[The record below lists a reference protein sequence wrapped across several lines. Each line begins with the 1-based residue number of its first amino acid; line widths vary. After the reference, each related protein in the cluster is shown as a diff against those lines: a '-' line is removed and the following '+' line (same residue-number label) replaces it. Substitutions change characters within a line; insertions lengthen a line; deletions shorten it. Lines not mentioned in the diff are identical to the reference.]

1 MIVEILRAV
10 GLVLV
15 VEGLVFALAPG
26 RIEALFDTIRRM
38 PIEARRLV
46 GLTSLALGVLLI
58 TLSRAF
64 T

>member
-1 MIVEILRAV
+1 MIVEILRAI

-38 PIEARRLV
+38 PLEARRLV
-46 GLTSLALGVLLI
+46 GLTSLVLGVLMI